1 MSISGHDMW
10 VFVGERGHPD
20 GNVEVSKKKKRR
32 MDTSLRKKFKVTRQ
46 KRVLKGIEYR
56 LSC

>member
-1 MSISGHDMW
+1 MW
-10 VFVGERGHPD
+10 VFVGERGHPG
-20 GNVEVSKKKKRR
+20 GNVEVSKKKKR

>member
-10 VFVGERGHPD
+10 VFVGERGHPG

-46 KRVLKGIEYR
+46 KRVLKEIEYR